1 MLGRVVIETV
11 VRPIAFVYGQVVA
24 ATGRADVFAVMV
36 ARFQLGEVVEDGK
49 GHGRG
54 GDGAVLAAK
63 RSRGEPFAILYKA
76 QRPQALTD
84 WP

>member
-1 MLGRVVIETV
+1 
-11 VRPIAFVYGQVVA
+11 
-24 ATGRADVFAVMV
+24 VMV
-36 ARFQLGEVVEDGK
+36 TRFQLGEVVEDGEC
-49 GHGRG
+49 HGRG
-54 GDGAVLAAK
+54 GDGAVLAVK